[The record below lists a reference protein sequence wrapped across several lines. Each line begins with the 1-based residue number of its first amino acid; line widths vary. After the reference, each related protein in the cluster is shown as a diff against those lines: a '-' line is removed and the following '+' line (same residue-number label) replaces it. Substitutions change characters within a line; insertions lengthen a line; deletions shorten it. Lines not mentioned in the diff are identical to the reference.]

1 LPTDATRQE
10 EEEEVEEEEKE
21 AFQRLQRGRELGR
34 HGCFQQSMM
43 GDIQELHALGISTD
57 EKNTGKNITFGSL
70 EGSRLTKRWI
80 WALFNNERGKGEK
93 VFVHL

>member
-1 LPTDATRQE
+1 MPLPTDATRQE

-21 AFQRLQRGRELGR
+21 AFQRLQRGRELGQ

-57 EKNTGKNITFGSL
+57 KKNAGK
-70 EGSRLTKRWI
+70 
-80 WALFNNERGKGEK
+80 
-93 VFVHL
+93 